1 MIQLAIWG
9 ICAMLIVKA
18 LDVMHRDSIASHDDK
33 ESPALAKGAA
43 VFAVLSAALLF
54 VLSLGQAA
62 SMPSPSSDLNPPPF
76 DVR

>member
-1 MIQLAIWG
+1 
-9 ICAMLIVKA
+9 MLVVKA

-43 VFAVLSAALLF
+43 AFAIVTAMLLF
-54 VLSLGQAA
+54 VLSLGQAT
-62 SMPSPSSDLNPPPF
+62 SMPSSTPDLNPPPF